1 MHKLCH
7 KAGGM
12 EKVSEQPASPIEDE
26 QPQAVSRLS
35 SLLAEIALK
44 DLRDVGGGLL
54 AIAAALV
61 VVAIMIAAAGIDP
74 LAAYGALL
82 EGSVGSVNGISE
94 TLVRATPLI
103 LIGLGIAIA
112 FRGGMWNIG
121 GEGQFY
127 LGALGAVLVGV
138 YLPPMP
144 APLHILLALLCG
156 FAFGGLWAAIP
167 GYLRVKRGANE
178 IVVTIMMNYLATFLI
193 SFLVAG
199 PLRDNSRVIP
209 VPQTAPIASSAVL
222 PRLIPQTRAH
232 AGLIVAII
240 AAVIVWFVL
249 ERTALGYS
257 IKATGENPDAASYG
271 GINVAVAGTLAMGLS
286 GGLAGLAGMGEVAG
300 VHRYLLEGISP
311 GYGYLAIAVALFG
324 GLNPLGVVLSA
335 LFFGAL
341 MVGADAM
348 QRAVGVPV
356 ATIYLLQGLVVIFV
370 LARQV
375 LVRRRRT
382 PV

>member
-1 MHKLCH
+1 MS
-7 KAGGM
+7 
-12 EKVSEQPASPIEDE
+12 EVSEHSLPSTPTSGKEQASFT
-26 QPQAVSRLS
+26 SRLMR
-35 SLLAEIALK
+35 LVLQLAIK
-44 DLRDVGGGLL
+44 DLRDLVTGLL
-54 AIAAALV
+54 AILVAMV
-61 VVAIMIAAAGIDP
+61 VVGIMIAAAGLNP
-74 LAAYGALL
+74 LSAYRALL
-82 EGSVGSVNGISE
+82 EGSIGSINGISE

-103 LIGLGIAIA
+103 LIGLGIAVA

-127 LGALGAVLVGV
+127 LGALGATLVGI

-144 APLHILLALLCG
+144 AVLHILLALLSG
-156 FAFGGLWAAIP
+156 FICGGLWAAVP

-178 IVVTIMMNYLATFLI
+178 IVITIMMNYLAAFLI

-199 PLRDNSRVIP
+199 PMRDNTRLIP
-209 VPQTAPIASSAVL
+209 VPQTVRIADTAVL

-232 AGLIVAII
+232 AGFIIAIVA
-240 AAVIVWFVL
+240 AVLIWFLL
-249 ERTALGYS
+249 ERTVIGYS
-257 IKATGENPDAASYG
+257 IKATGENPRAASYG
-271 GINVAVAGTLAMGLS
+271 GINIALAGTLAMVLS
-286 GGLAGLAGMGEVAG
+286 GGLAGLAGMSEVTG

-324 GLNPLGVVLSA
+324 GLHPLGVVLSA

-375 LVRRRRT
+375 LLRRRRT
-382 PV
+382 LI

>member
-1 MHKLCH
+1 MD
-7 KAGGM
+7 
-12 EKVSEQPASPIEDE
+12 EVSGQAASSTPQEQPKAMSQLPRLVVEL
-26 QPQAVSRLS
+26 AVR
-35 SLLAEIALK
+35 

-54 AIAAALV
+54 AIAAALA
-61 VVAIMIAAAGIDP
+61 VVAVMIAAAGLDP
-74 LAAYGALL
+74 LAAYKALL
-82 EGSVGSVNGISE
+82 AGSVGSVNGVSE

-103 LIGLGIAIA
+103 LIGLGIAVA

-127 LGALGAVLVGV
+127 LGALGAALVGI

-144 APLHILLALLCG
+144 AALHVLLALLSG
-156 FAFGGLWAAIP
+156 FVLGGLWAAIP

-178 IVVTIMMNYLATFLI
+178 IVVTIMMNYLAAFLI

-199 PLRDNSRVIP
+199 PMKDNTRLIP
-209 VPQTAPIASSAVL
+209 VPQTVPIADSAVL

-232 AGLIVAII
+232 AGFIVAVVA
-240 AAVIVWFVL
+240 AAVVWFVL
-249 ERTALGYS
+249 ERTALGFS

-271 GINVAVAGTLAMGLS
+271 GINIAMTGTLAMILS
-286 GGLAGLAGMGEVAG
+286 GGLAGIAGMSEVAG

-324 GLNPLGVVLSA
+324 GLNPPGVVLSA

-375 LVRRRRT
+375 LLRRRRILI
-382 PV
+382 